1 MKSAEYLD
9 KLEKLIVSNRI
20 IKNSHTTERQVKR
33 FEAYLK
39 VRLTLVD
46 NSILDV
52 TEYIYAAQENKA
64 QVKRYSY
71 HWMDSSNQLR
81 LRWDNVR
88 HYPQLPG
95 YPHHLHDRAEKNV
108 VPSKPMTLSK
118 VLRRIAL
125 EIKRTQDIQH
135 PEP

>member
-1 MKSAEYLD
+1 MKAAEYLD
-9 KLEKLIVSNRI
+9 RLEKLIVSNRL
-20 IKNSHTTERQVKR
+20 IKTSHTTERQVKR
-33 FEAYLK
+33 FEAYIK

-52 TEYIYAAQENKA
+52 TEYIYAAEEDKA

-71 HWMDSSNQLR
+71 HWMDSSNELR

-88 HYPQLPG
+88 HYPKLPD
-95 YPHHLHDRAEKNV
+95 YPHHLHDRSEKNV

-118 VLRRIAL
+118 VLRRIAQ
-125 EIKRTQDIQH
+125 EIERTQGHQH